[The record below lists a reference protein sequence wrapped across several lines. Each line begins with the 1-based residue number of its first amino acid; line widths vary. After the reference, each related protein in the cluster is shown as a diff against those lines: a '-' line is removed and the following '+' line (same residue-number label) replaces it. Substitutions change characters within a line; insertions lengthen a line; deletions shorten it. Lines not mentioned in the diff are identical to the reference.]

1 MNTESFKQLDILE
14 GGLRISGNSRN
25 ISGGM
30 RYNKENNKFEVFTGE
45 QKNVI
50 NPDGKKWENI
60 TQEIASENN
69 LGSIKLGSNLFV
81 NSSTGIANSISVGTS
96 MFYQH
101 IVTVSKYNIPFDQHI
116 NTNLP
121 KGKEVSQNTLPDG
134 SIIKGGSGDF
144 TSIQEAIT
152 FIESLNNDEY
162 PRNSE
167 NQWLIYISPGTYK
180 ENITLSPYISLK
192 GCGKSVT
199 ILEPTENSDSYIKLT
214 CNTSIFD
221 LSINCNTGLIN
232 NLINLDTYLGREKLS
247 SSNHYNNTALI
258 KNVDFNLFVTGPLIC
273 VNIESGNLQF
283 EDSFI
288 LFDEDISEN
297 PINNSNEIIGFKS
310 SPKTHLNINEGKFNF
325 IINTN
330 NFNFYKGIDSNLT
343 MVNSFVDIKDNLV
356 NINYVHNEEV
366 DKMEVYNTTI
376 INSLNSDCQIRNCQL
391 LNYTY
396 DGSVFKLEDSSNNY
410 NILEET
416 DYDSISINEK
426 GNILSIK
433 YNHNE
438 NDLFQ
443 KIEGKKGIKIN
454 QKNYK
459 IVHINKTDSCYEIT
473 LNEITLNEIT
483 LNEVGDTNT
492 IIMLN
497 LNSIANSYL
506 RANKYIINCNS
517 SKFLIENNDVSKEQG
532 NYNIKGESLVEFNDF
547 NIIHVSK
554 DKGDFNSISQAIQSL
569 GKLDTNLKY
578 LIRVHTG
585 KYNEK
590 NIDLTGKP
598 NLSIIGDSWENTE
611 LVFSD
616 LTEGNF
622 ITGDSGLIENLKIKY
637 YGSTHNKEV
646 SIIKFGY
653 GVNVKLNYIKF
664 DVETNNINIIN
675 LESCDKI
682 NLSNLDLDIKYDFKD
697 NTNLIN
703 GIKSI
708 YESEIDSNV
717 IDSNVI
723 ELNNVKIHIKK
734 NTTSKTNTLSF
745 NEDKSPINNLSLMNG
760 QINATNLDL
769 ELTTEISNCN
779 LIKSEGSTKYNQI
792 YGNRLIINNPKPNNF
807 IINNESNNSFIII
820 NSNLLGVMSGDNIFT
835 PGCVNKIDNT
845 FYSFHNSLLSNKQD
859 SILIGNN
866 AGMNTSANSK
876 NNILIGK
883 DSGKQI
889 NDGVENIFIGNN
901 SGEESIGSYNLFMGH
916 NAGKNLK
923 DVDNRIIIG
932 HMGEE
937 SYETGGDVLI
947 GNNAGPSQSGNQN
960 TLIGFKSGMNTGS
973 QNCYL
978 GYKSGIN
985 SQGEKN
991 TIMGFESG
999 MKAGSQNCYFGYK
1012 SGIDSGGEQ
1021 NTIMGFESGTNIND
1035 NNVVIGASS
1044 LTATSLV
1051 DIKNNVVV
1059 GSNSG
1064 KAIKNSGNV
1073 YIGHK
1078 AGEFNEGTDNII
1090 IGECAQSFDNNNTNE
1105 TKMNVIIGKGAAQ
1118 NMITNDNV
1126 IIGYNAG
1133 GENTIGG
1140 AKNILIGKES
1150 GIGMDGGENIFI
1162 GNNSGKESTGSNNLF
1177 MGHNAGKNSNIDD
1190 SNIENNRIIIG
1201 HMGEEI
1207 KENETGCD
1215 VLIGNNA
1222 GSSQYGIKNTL
1233 IGFKSGMKAGSQN
1246 CYFGYK
1252 SGIDSTGGQN
1262 TIMGFESGMNAG
1274 SKNCYIGWRVGQKL
1288 EGDNNTIIGFDCV
1301 GDTTPSYGNNNTII
1315 GNKSAIKMKDAEN
1328 NTIIGN
1334 SVCTNLC
1341 STNNTI
1347 IGNRAAEN
1355 SEKISHNILIGDNT
1369 CSELKGNNN
1378 IILGNKSGKHLKDTN
1393 DENKNENN
1401 NIIIGHNT
1409 NYTGGNSI
1417 IIGNGIDNEID
1428 NSLLIGNKK
1437 KTIVRQMTDDNNE
1450 FIPVENA
1457 QIFGSNKLLKVYQ
1470 ANETASDTESKKT
1483 YNYLNTHKTIKKPH
1497 KSIIHT
1503 FPEEECSI
1511 VADGVDEV
1519 GANIYYLKG
1528 KNSQLE
1534 NIDFFGTESSSYIT
1548 IKHTDELEAIYKIY
1562 KIEIENKIKIESIKG
1577 KSIPIPINLFSVLEI
1592 NNNILNFKNY
1602 GRYDAANKNIYSKFD
1617 SIQIIGGMYIEEVIS
1632 AEITL
1637 QDGTTNGT
1645 LIVSS
1650 NDNIKKI
1657 FKIGDKIKLR
1667 NKLNNNN
1674 NDYIDDLTIMDIT
1687 GENNTY
1693 NIKIKEGNEK
1703 FPDLVGE
1710 EDENL
1715 RLILCENNY
1724 NPILGN
1730 FNNNKVVINGDEELL
1745 EDTKTTLTV
1754 KGSLGL
1760 TDFLLLE
1767 VSKEPTL
1774 ELEQEEAII
1783 WLEENDNNIP
1793 ELKIKFKS
1801 IKYKIKLEEETTGGG
1816 CGGDGD
1822 GDGATGN
1829 GCGDFGSGIGSDIGS
1844 GIGSGG
1850 DVAAFF

>member
-1 MNTESFKQLDILE
+1 MD
-14 GGLRISGNSRN
+14 GG
-25 ISGGM
+25 
-30 RYNKENNKFEVFTGE
+30 
-45 QKNVI
+45 
-50 NPDGKKWENI
+50 
-60 TQEIASENN
+60 
-69 LGSIKLGSNLFV
+69 
-81 NSSTGIANSISVGTS
+81 
-96 MFYQH
+96 
-101 IVTVSKYNIPFDQHI
+101 
-116 NTNLP
+116 
-121 KGKEVSQNTLPDG
+121 
-134 SIIKGGSGDF
+134 
-144 TSIQEAIT
+144 
-152 FIESLNNDEY
+152 
-162 PRNSE
+162 
-167 NQWLIYISPGTYK
+167 
-180 ENITLSPYISLK
+180 
-192 GCGKSVT
+192 
-199 ILEPTENSDSYIKLT
+199 
-214 CNTSIFD
+214 
-221 LSINCNTGLIN
+221 
-232 NLINLDTYLGREKLS
+232 
-247 SSNHYNNTALI
+247 
-258 KNVDFNLFVTGPLIC
+258 
-273 VNIESGNLQF
+273 
-283 EDSFI
+283 
-288 LFDEDISEN
+288 
-297 PINNSNEIIGFKS
+297 
-310 SPKTHLNINEGKFNF
+310 
-325 IINTN
+325 
-330 NFNFYKGIDSNLT
+330 
-343 MVNSFVDIKDNLV
+343 
-356 NINYVHNEEV
+356 
-366 DKMEVYNTTI
+366 
-376 INSLNSDCQIRNCQL
+376 
-391 LNYTY
+391 
-396 DGSVFKLEDSSNNY
+396 
-410 NILEET
+410 
-416 DYDSISINEK
+416 
-426 GNILSIK
+426 
-433 YNHNE
+433 
-438 NDLFQ
+438 
-443 KIEGKKGIKIN
+443 
-454 QKNYK
+454 
-459 IVHINKTDSCYEIT
+459 
-473 LNEITLNEIT
+473 
-483 LNEVGDTNT
+483 
-492 IIMLN
+492 
-497 LNSIANSYL
+497 
-506 RANKYIINCNS
+506 
-517 SKFLIENNDVSKEQG
+517 
-532 NYNIKGESLVEFNDF
+532 
-547 NIIHVSK
+547 
-554 DKGDFNSISQAIQSL
+554 
-569 GKLDTNLKY
+569 
-578 LIRVHTG
+578 
-585 KYNEK
+585 
-590 NIDLTGKP
+590 
-598 NLSIIGDSWENTE
+598 
-611 LVFSD
+611 
-616 LTEGNF
+616 
-622 ITGDSGLIENLKIKY
+622 
-637 YGSTHNKEV
+637 
-646 SIIKFGY
+646 
-653 GVNVKLNYIKF
+653 
-664 DVETNNINIIN
+664 
-675 LESCDKI
+675 
-682 NLSNLDLDIKYDFKD
+682 
-697 NTNLIN
+697 
-703 GIKSI
+703 
-708 YESEIDSNV
+708 
-717 IDSNVI
+717 
-723 ELNNVKIHIKK
+723 
-734 NTTSKTNTLSF
+734 
-745 NEDKSPINNLSLMNG
+745 
-760 QINATNLDL
+760 
-769 ELTTEISNCN
+769 
-779 LIKSEGSTKYNQI
+779 
-792 YGNRLIINNPKPNNF
+792 
-807 IINNESNNSFIII
+807 
-820 NSNLLGVMSGDNIFT
+820 
-835 PGCVNKIDNT
+835 
-845 FYSFHNSLLSNKQD
+845 
-859 SILIGNN
+859 
-866 AGMNTSANSK
+866 
-876 NNILIGK
+876 
-883 DSGKQI
+883 
-889 NDGVENIFIGNN
+889 ENIFIGNN
-901 SGEESIGSYNLFMGH
+901 SGEESKGSNNLFMGH
-916 NAGKNLK
+916 NAGKNSNI
-923 DVDNRIIIG
+923 DDSNSENNRIIIG
-932 HMGEE
+932 HMREE
-937 SYETGGDVLI
+937 IKENETGCDVLI
-947 GNNAGPSQSGNQN
+947 GNNAGYLQSGIKN
-960 TLIGFKSGMNTGS
+960 TLIGFK
-973 QNCYL
+973 
-978 GYKSGIN
+978 
-985 SQGEKN
+985 
-991 TIMGFESG
+991 SG

-1044 LTATSLV
+1044 LTASSVV

-1064 KAIKNSGNV
+1064 KEIKNSGNV

-1118 NMITNDNV
+1118 NMATDNNV

-1133 GENTIGG
+1133 GDTTIGG
-1140 AKNILIGKES
+1140 AENILIGKES
-1150 GIGMDGGENIFI
+1150 GIGMGGGENIFI
-1162 GNNSGKESTGSNNLF
+1162 GNNSGEESTGSNNLF
-1177 MGHNAGKNSNIDD
+1177 MGHNAGKNSNGENSNGENSKDD
-1190 SNIENNRIIIG
+1190 NNRIIIG

-1222 GSSQYGIKNTL
+1222 GYLQSGKKNTL

-1246 CYFGYK
+1246 CYLGYK

-1393 DENKNENN
+1393 DENENENENN

-1437 KTIVRQMTDDNNE
+1437 KTIVRQMTDENNE
-1450 FIPVENA
+1450 FIPVDNA

-1483 YNYLNTHKTIKKPH
+1483 YNYLNTHQTIKKPH

-1503 FPEEECSI
+1503 FPKGVCSI
-1511 VADGVDEV
+1511 EVDGLDEDDD
-1519 GANIYYLKG
+1519 NIYYLKDN
-1528 KNSQLE
+1528 NSQLE

-1548 IKHTDELEAIYKIY
+1548 IKHTDKIDDVEAIYKIY

-1602 GRYDAANKNIYSKFD
+1602 GRYDAANKNIYGKIVSKK
-1617 SIQIIGGMYIEEVIS
+1617 IIEGMYIEEVIS

-1674 NDYIDDLTIMDIT
+1674 DDYIDDLTIMDIITMDIIT
-1687 GENNTY
+1687 GEENYTY
-1693 NIKIKEGNEK
+1693 NIKIKEENDFSNLVNEEKEK
-1703 FPDLVGE
+1703 F
-1710 EDENL
+1710 

-1774 ELEQEEAII
+1774 ELDQEEAII

-1829 GCGDFGSGIGSDIGS
+1829 GCGDDLQ
-1844 GIGSGG
+1844 G
-1850 DVAAFF
+1850 DVEPVVEPVVEPGAGAEETPVVEPVVAPAGEVVPVVAPAAGEVVPVAVAPGGGALVAPAAGDVVPVAVAPAAGDVVPVAVAPGGGALVAPAAVAPGGGALVAPEAGAPGEVPPAPG